1 MLSRFQSNRSIHR
14 RKSDPWSNTP
24 FVVVYQASL
33 RISESFC
40 PSVSFVIDIITYKFL
55 RAGLVQ
61 IDYESD
67 IWINIRSCLARF
79 SHLTFMRGK
88 VHVSNVNIYVLKVV
102 ILPLRFD
109 L

>member
-1 MLSRFQSNRSIHR
+1 MLWRFQSNRSIHR
-14 RKSDPWSNTP
+14 LKSDPWSNTP

-67 IWINIRSCLARF
+67 IWTNIRSCLARY

-88 VHVSNVNIYVLKVV
+88 LHVSNVNIYVMKVV

>member
-1 MLSRFQSNRSIHR
+1 MLSRFQFNRSIHR
-14 RKSDPWSNTP
+14 LKSDPWSNTP
-24 FVVVYQASL
+24 FVVVYKASL
-33 RISESFC
+33 RISESFG

-67 IWINIRSCLARF
+67 IWSFLARF
-79 SHLTFMRGK
+79 SHLTFVRGK

-102 ILPLRFD
+102 ILPLFFD